1 MSNDERNCV
10 PKLAASSDGGRDT
23 NGVVEGETE
32 RFVSLL
38 TALAAVEEVRLDVL
52 EDGEEH
58 AASLVGRH
66 AAIGAS
72 DALGE
77 RSWVGRQMSAT
88 RTGRW
93 TGH

>member
-1 MSNDERNCV
+1 MER
-10 PKLAASSDGGRDT
+10 
-23 NGVVEGETE
+23 ETE
-32 RFVSLL
+32 GLVSLL
-38 TALAAVEEVRLDVL
+38 STLVVEELGHDLVP
-52 EDGEEH
+52 DGEEG
-58 AASLVGRH
+58 AARCVGRGVLPV
-66 AAIGAS
+66 GAS